1 LGLAGLDAAPLLIAA
16 QLPFPGYIAAVP
28 VASTALVILAAS
40 RGPASVLPLLSL
52 RPVRF
57 LGDISY
63 SVYLWHWPL
72 IVLVPYL
79 SAKMGAS
86 ESLGAMDNIAIIL
99 VSILAAWASTT
110 WVENRFRKASL
121 LGGPKR
127 TFGFASLAMALVAA

>member
-1 LGLAGLDAAPLLIAA
+1 AALCVQSCALLGWTGRAVIVARTFRIRAVL
-16 QLPFPGYIAAVP
+16 QFPGYVAAVP

-79 SAKMGAS
+79 SAKVGAS

-110 WVENRFRKASL
+110 
-121 LGGPKR
+121 
-127 TFGFASLAMALVAA
+127 